1 MNERIIPLRYNRTD
15 FEEIYFKDN
24 QGSLFFSPT
33 TKNKTIFTLVI
44 GVILTVLHLGNLV
57 SLDNIG
63 VYYFLNFV
71 FFGSILYLLA
81 AFITIVRWKKVITKY
96 LKSLDNSSFFQLELT
111 EMFLI
116 INIDHQEDYIQWKE
130 FTKVESK
137 NDYIFLQSGIQNYLF
152 PKKAMSEEDYIFFKE
167 SLKKILSK

>member
-57 SLDNIG
+57 SLDNI
-63 VYYFLNFV
+63 
-71 FFGSILYLLA
+71 
-81 AFITIVRWKKVITKY
+81 
-96 LKSLDNSSFFQLELT
+96 
-111 EMFLI
+111 
-116 INIDHQEDYIQWKE
+116 
-130 FTKVESK
+130 
-137 NDYIFLQSGIQNYLF
+137 
-152 PKKAMSEEDYIFFKE
+152 
-167 SLKKILSK
+167 